1 MTQREQ
7 VLALALEKYG
17 TAPEYLWAR
26 TPTYAVLRHPNKKW
40 YAAVLDV
47 SKRKLGLDSDEVVDI
62 LDIQCDP
69 ALSGSLRSQPGIFPG
84 YHMNKEKWITVL
96 LDGTVDMAQIEILLD
111 MSYDI
116 AGKKRKKKKSKTNR

>member
-1 MTQREQ
+1 MTQREL
-7 VLALALEKYG
+7 VLALAAERYG
-17 TAPEYLWAR
+17 TEPEYLWAR

-47 SKRKLGLDSDEVVDI
+47 PKRKLGLNSDETVDI
-62 LDIQCDP
+62 LDLQCNP
-69 ALSGSLRSQPGIFPG
+69 GLAGSLRQQPGIFPG

-111 MSYDI
+111 MSYEI
-116 AGKKRKKKKSKTNR
+116 AGKKRGKKKG